1 MTTYFHHTS
10 TLDDDCHFPVT
21 ATWEIHYEAKF
32 AHDCRYCYVRILI
45 TKIEL
50 DEVRVYLLPD
60 VGYEV
65 KLQTI
70 DQPLSTLEDALRKR
84 LDMDQLYE
92 EAFNDYQKH
101 PDAGRD
107 VA

>member
-1 MTTYFHHTS
+1 MTTYFIHTS

-21 ATWEIHYEAKF
+21 ATWTVHYTAYPAF
-32 AHDCRYCYVRILI
+32 DVVIVGI
-45 TKIEL
+45 TKVEL
-50 DEVRVYLLPD
+50 ESVTVELMPGEPCQ
-60 VGYEV
+60 VIA
-65 KLQTI
+65 QTANKMMS
-70 DQPLSTLEDALRKR
+70 DFGAELRKR

-92 EAFNDYQKH
+92 EAFEHYQRF

>member
-1 MTTYFHHTS
+1 MTPYFHHTS
-10 TLDDDCHFPVT
+10 KLDDDCHYPVT
-21 ATWEIHYEAKF
+21 ATWTVHYKAILSC
-32 AHDCRYCYVRILI
+32 DCFWVYRKITI

-50 DEVRVYLLPD
+50 ESVSVELMKGEPCQ
-60 VGYEV
+60 VIA
-65 KLQTI
+65 QTANKRMS
-70 DQPLSTLEDALRKR
+70 DFGAELRKR

-92 EAFNDYQKH
+92 EAFEHYQRF